1 MGSGESIMAE
11 LPLPATIEAIYA
23 KYAEAPQRFRAH
35 LGASQIGGKCHR
47 RLWFQFHWAV
57 RPQFPGRILR
67 LFETG
72 TREEA
77 RVIDNLRS
85 IGIEVYDRDPETGK
99 QIHFEEYGGH
109 YAGSLDGIARGF
121 PEAPVTWHVL
131 EIKTANANNFKKLQ
145 QYGVQATKP
154 EHYAQMQQYMAWA
167 KLTRAYYI
175 CVCKDT
181 DEIYGERVEF
191 DAECIPGITAKVYGI
206 LQARRPHGIDYPENS
221 SECRFCDCRG
231 VCRGTDAVE
240 KTCRMCRHA
249 EVDLETGGWKCAVFR
264 KVLSESEQETACD
277 AFQEIEYARN

>member
-1 MGSGESIMAE
+1 MAE